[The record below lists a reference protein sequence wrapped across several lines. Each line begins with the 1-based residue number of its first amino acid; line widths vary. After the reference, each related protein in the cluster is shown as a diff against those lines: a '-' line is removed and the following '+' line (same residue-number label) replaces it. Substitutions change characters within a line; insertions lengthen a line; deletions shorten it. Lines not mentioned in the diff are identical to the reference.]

1 MLIFYFEYFPIVS
14 FGSHV
19 YEIFIV
25 LCSYKCQLFDVYVSP
40 NLSFN

>member
-1 MLIFYFEYFPIVS
+1 MLIFDFEYFSIVS

-25 LCSYKCQLFDVYVSP
+25 LCSYKCQLIDAYIT
-40 NLSFN
+40 